1 MKKLFAGVFTAM
13 VMTLGFALAGAPAT
27 AATPYPPVTITV
39 EPGQSGKTLTLTL
52 PVNAKGALTVAFKK
66 KGKKGKV
73 VLTVPVDGGPE
84 AIKIPAKKL
93 KKQVGKGKV
102 KATLVFT
109 GSGDVMP
116 FETTTKFKVKK
127 KRK

>member
-39 EPGQSGKTLTLTL
+39 EPGQSGKTITLTL

-102 KATLVFT
+102 KATLVYT
-109 GSGDVMP
+109 PSADAPAGAATV
-116 FETTTKFKVKK
+116 TTTVKVK
-127 KRK
+127 